1 MCIRLSGFCIKGPQH
16 VQLLLQQ
23 MLGVFA
29 ADVRVCGLTP
39 VLSCQ
44 TISSVWESMSRF
56 GSQFGMQSCGAPA
69 RRLVGQV
76 AQADQQ
82 CLMKGSIMHRCVS
95 LLPVVLC
102 RKVWVCRESV
112 SGGCAVLLLGCVP
125 DVVLLLKPFR
135 FAESSHNFKVG
146 PAGGPTPPIV

>member
-1 MCIRLSGFCIKGPQH
+1 MLLGVVVLCIRLSGFCIKGPQH
-16 VQLLLQQ
+16 LQLLLQQ

-29 ADVRVCGLTP
+29 VDVRVCGLTP

-76 AQADQQ
+76 DQADQQ
-82 CLMKGSIMHRCVS
+82 CLMKG
-95 LLPVVLC
+95 
-102 RKVWVCRESV
+102 
-112 SGGCAVLLLGCVP
+112 
-125 DVVLLLKPFR
+125 
-135 FAESSHNFKVG
+135 
-146 PAGGPTPPIV
+146 